1 MGPVREDA
9 QGAALKDLL
18 RISRSEIDTSLNEEE
33 IAEAVFEENAARN
46 EIRDINLDNEDD
58 YEGKTVDSETNIAI
72 ISEITDEISNS

>member
-1 MGPVREDA
+1 M
-9 QGAALKDLL
+9 ALKDLL
-18 RISRSEIDTSLNEEE
+18 RKSRSEIDISLNEEE

-58 YEGKTVDSETNIAI
+58 YEGETGDSETNIAI